1 MAVAVQDT
9 VGLITSLE
17 WAMKS
22 RYVTP
27 DINQHSRPP
36 KNVSPDPIIL
46 PEKT

>member
-1 MAVAVQDT
+1 MSVAVQDT
-9 VGLITSLE
+9 VGLITPLE
-17 WAMKS
+17 RDLKS
-22 RYVTP
+22 YVTP